1 MIGVQYMS
9 QLVRGC
15 GLLLP
20 YTEVA
25 ATKHTKNFEKNSLD
39 MTQLAR
45 ENQGGYVTHLI
56 SIMELLKK

>member
-1 MIGVQYMS
+1 MIGAQYVS

-20 YTEVA
+20 YTEVGA
-25 ATKHTKNFEKNSLD
+25 IKHTKNFEKNILD

-45 ENQGGYVTHLI
+45 ENQEVI
-56 SIMELLKK
+56 

>member
-1 MIGVQYMS
+1 MIGVHYVS

-20 YTEVA
+20 YTEVG
-25 ATKHTKNFEKNSLD
+25 ATKNTKNFEKISLD

-45 ENQGGYVTHLI
+45 ENEEVT
-56 SIMELLKK
+56 